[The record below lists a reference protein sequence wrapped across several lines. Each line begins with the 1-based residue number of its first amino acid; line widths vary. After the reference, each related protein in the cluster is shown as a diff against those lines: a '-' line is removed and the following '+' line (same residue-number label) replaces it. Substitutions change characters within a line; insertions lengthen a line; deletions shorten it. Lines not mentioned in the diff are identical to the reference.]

1 MKGRMHRWFP
11 VLFILAL
18 LSGCGKDAQ
27 EIRSIEDARNARIG
41 VMTGSTGEE
50 LALQMFPEADIKS
63 FDDVMDAVTAMM
75 SDKLDAIV
83 TAYPTAL
90 QVTKKHTAFRVLEE
104 PLRNENTCIALRKG
118 NPALL
123 TTLNGIIDS
132 LHQDGTL
139 ADMRR
144 RWFKNDLSP
153 YEERTLE
160 VPTKGEVLKIGVTA
174 TREPM
179 SFMDRDAEVS
189 GFDGELARIIGRVLR
204 RPVEFHNMKFM
215 GLIPALQ
222 SAKIDLVITGM
233 TATAERKRSVD
244 FTKSYFE
251 NAQVMLVKTAAPH
264 GDGKVRVLKDIDGK
278 RVAVLSGSAGDLAA
292 RRRFRDSE
300 FLVMENAADA
310 AVALNTRKAD
320 AFIYDRSV
328 LENIARQEPGLV
340 ILGEPVAKLEV
351 AAALKKGNT
360 ALASELNEAIG
371 AFTEDGTLAM
381 LRKKWIDGDGGSL
394 QESNAGGR
402 KGEAEL
408 RMGTCATLAPFSY
421 HANGEITGL
430 DIELARMI
438 GNRLQKKITLVDMP
452 FGALIPALQ
461 AGKIDF
467 ALSNFNV
474 TEERKKLILFSRP
487 YLQNDISALV
497 LRSAAAPAA
506 PVSAGASLSAPD
518 LNGMRVAVLLGSTHD
533 TYALSHY
540 PNATLL
546 QYKTPSDIILAVK
559 SGKVDAGI
567 YTTETLRE
575 IFRADPSLE
584 LKGGVLFSVPVA
596 MGFNKQNDSLREQ
609 FNVFLQ
615 DIRQNG
621 VYRDMVDRW
630 ITRGEDAMPSISGTR
645 ANGVLRV
652 GVVSDKGLPFMIVKN
667 NRLVG
672 FDEELAERFAAYLGK
687 EIKTSDMDFGNL
699 IAAAATNKIDMI
711 ASTLMITPERAL
723 QISFSDPYYEIGAS
737 AFVMKTGGAEAV
749 AGNDAPGAAYS
760 FIQPI
765 VDGFQNNIIKENRWK
780 LILSGLRV
788 TVIIS
793 VLSALFGTVLG
804 AGVCAMRMSSAKT
817 LKTLASVFIS
827 LLRGTPVL
835 VLLMLIFYVV
845 FASVS
850 IDPVAVA
857 VIAFGLNFAA
867 YVAEIFRSGVESID
881 NGQREAGISMGFT
894 RLRTFLLIILPQT
907 IQRILP
913 VYKGEFLS
921 LVKMTSIVGY
931 IAVEDL
937 TKAGDIIRSRTFD
950 AFFPLIMVAILY
962 FSISWLLLQSM
973 AYLERRTDPKFKRI
987 KTAV

>member
-1 MKGRMHRWFP
+1 
-11 VLFILAL
+11 
-18 LSGCGKDAQ
+18 
-27 EIRSIEDARNARIG
+27 
-41 VMTGSTGEE
+41 
-50 LALQMFPEADIKS
+50 
-63 FDDVMDAVTAMM
+63 
-75 SDKLDAIV
+75 
-83 TAYPTAL
+83 
-90 QVTKKHTAFRVLEE
+90 
-104 PLRNENTCIALRKG
+104 
-118 NPALL
+118 
-123 TTLNGIIDS
+123 
-132 LHQDGTL
+132 
-139 ADMRR
+139 
-144 RWFKNDLSP
+144 
-153 YEERTLE
+153 
-160 VPTKGEVLKIGVTA
+160 
-174 TREPM
+174 
-179 SFMDRDAEVS
+179 
-189 GFDGELARIIGRVLR
+189 
-204 RPVEFHNMKFM
+204 
-215 GLIPALQ
+215 
-222 SAKIDLVITGM
+222 
-233 TATAERKRSVD
+233 
-244 FTKSYFE
+244 
-251 NAQVMLVKTAAPH
+251 
-264 GDGKVRVLKDIDGK
+264 
-278 RVAVLSGSAGDLAA
+278 
-292 RRRFRDSE
+292 
-300 FLVMENAADA
+300 
-310 AVALNTRKAD
+310 
-320 AFIYDRSV
+320 
-328 LENIARQEPGLV
+328 
-340 ILGEPVAKLEV
+340 
-351 AAALKKGNT
+351 
-360 ALASELNEAIG
+360 
-371 AFTEDGTLAM
+371 
-381 LRKKWIDGDGGSL
+381 
-394 QESNAGGR
+394 
-402 KGEAEL
+402 
-408 RMGTCATLAPFSY
+408 
-421 HANGEITGL
+421 
-430 DIELARMI
+430 
-438 GNRLQKKITLVDMP
+438 
-452 FGALIPALQ
+452 
-461 AGKIDF
+461 
-467 ALSNFNV
+467 
-474 TEERKKLILFSRP
+474 
-487 YLQNDISALV
+487 
-497 LRSAAAPAA
+497 
-506 PVSAGASLSAPD
+506 
-518 LNGMRVAVLLGSTHD
+518 
-533 TYALSHY
+533 
-540 PNATLL
+540 
-546 QYKTPSDIILAVK
+546 
-559 SGKVDAGI
+559 
-567 YTTETLRE
+567 
-575 IFRADPSLE
+575 
-584 LKGGVLFSVPVA
+584 

-609 FNVFLQ
+609 FNVFLE

-621 VYRDMVDRW
+621 VYQDMVDRW

-737 AFVMKTGGAEAV
+737 AFVMKTGEAEAV